1 MPLRASARAISMPI
15 PAYSELEV
23 TLHSSSQ
30 ERSSTPFPVNI
41 TTERFEYPFPTPEQH
56 QRYKRR
62 LSLRL
67 APLASSPWP
76 SPSSSPSSSS
86 LPHGPPPRAYA
97 AVHGHGFW
105 PHSRPNTPPV
115 NATTHAHAY
124 RLGHAHINPVQ
135 LCALACAHSPVPPSL
150 AHKRGMLELRISSS
164 DSRGMETTSTS
175 RNRA

>member
-1 MPLRASARAISMPI
+1 MPI

-41 TTERFEYPFPTPEQH
+41 TTERFEYPFPTPQTAT
-56 QRYKRR
+56 QVQTPPFSASQSFPTT
-62 LSLRL
+62 SLL
-67 APLASSPWP
+67 PSPSSPWP
-76 SPSSSPSSSS
+76 SPSPSPPSSS
-86 LPHGPPPRAYA
+86 LPHGAPRAYA

-105 PHSRPNTPPV
+105 PRSRPNTPPV
-115 NATTHAHAY
+115 NATTHAHAH
-124 RLGHAHINPVQ
+124 RLGHVHASPVQ
-135 LCALACAHSPVPPSL
+135 LCVLASAHPPVPPSL
-150 AHKRGMLELRISSS
+150 AHKRGMLDLRILSS